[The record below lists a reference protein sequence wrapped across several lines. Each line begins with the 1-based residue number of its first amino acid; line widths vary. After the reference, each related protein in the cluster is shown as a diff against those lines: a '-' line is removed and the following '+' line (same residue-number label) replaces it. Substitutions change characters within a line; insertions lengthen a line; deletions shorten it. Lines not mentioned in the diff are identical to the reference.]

1 MSHNRHVIATT
12 AYNIMQTNTF
22 RPEYT
27 GLMHCRTNIH
37 PVEFPSNAYV
47 ASSFYE
53 KSFPYLS
60 GGCDLPDTSSIRE
73 FKKAGEFCIYTQP
86 KFANQ
91 GGASNPTTER
101 LNLFSKQNET
111 NEYDTN
117 WLTKNTRYEGNYSS
131 FLYQPNHDQS
141 HVTSSNSTGTGIF
154 QNTFERT
161 YDSKSTYKNTISRY
175 PSFSEL
181 LQTPS
186 WASSLPT
193 LIPSRYPKDT
203 SVETAQ
209 TMTRAK
215 SNPRRSER
223 YPN

>member
-1 MSHNRHVIATT
+1 MSHSRHVIATT

-37 PVEFPSNAYV
+37 PVEFPSNANV
-47 ASSFYE
+47 APSVYE

-60 GGCDLPDTSSIRE
+60 GACDLPDTSSIRE

-117 WLTKNTRYEGNYSS
+117 WLTKNTRYDSNYSS
-131 FLYQPNHDQS
+131 FLYQPNHDMKDAILR
-141 HVTSSNSTGTGIF
+141 VCL
-154 QNTFERT
+154 
-161 YDSKSTYKNTISRY
+161 YKLT
-175 PSFSEL
+175 
-181 LQTPS
+181 
-186 WASSLPT
+186 
-193 LIPSRYPKDT
+193 
-203 SVETAQ
+203 
-209 TMTRAK
+209 
-215 SNPRRSER
+215 
-223 YPN
+223 